1 MPINQVGEIAYQ
13 RAAPT
18 GGLRLQADPPVCNRC
33 WHEITPQNLGQISV
47 VGSAPSPSRFEFIEC
62 TACTMVRAHD
72 AETTLFWR
80 QHHR

>member
-33 WHEITPQNLGQISV
+33 WHEITPQNFGQVSV
-47 VGSAPSPSRFEFIEC
+47 VGYAPAPSRFEFIEC
-62 TACTMVRAHD
+62 TTCTTVCAR
-72 AETTLFWR
+72 EREQTVFWG
-80 QHHR
+80 QHQR